1 MYFSLF
7 FITEKAE
14 LKDQEKWDN
23 TVRDIEKNLKRDDF
37 SAVLKL
43 VDQYLSVCKSPE
55 LRLHALMTKVDS
67 CFEAWKQT
75 SKSKSNDVFSQ
86 DITVGKLGR
95 QLYACWCSKSVFWD
109 QNSFLFLFSILSNDS
124 PSTSNAIKNAVL
136 GE

>member
-7 FITEKAE
+7 FKTEKAE

-37 SAVLKL
+37 SAVFKL

-75 SKSKSNDVFSQ
+75 SKSESNNVFSQ
-86 DITVGKLGR
+86 DITVGKLER
-95 QLYACWCSKSVFWD
+95 RPYACWCFR
-109 QNSFLFLFSILSNDS
+109 SFF
-124 PSTSNAIKNAVL
+124 
-136 GE
+136 